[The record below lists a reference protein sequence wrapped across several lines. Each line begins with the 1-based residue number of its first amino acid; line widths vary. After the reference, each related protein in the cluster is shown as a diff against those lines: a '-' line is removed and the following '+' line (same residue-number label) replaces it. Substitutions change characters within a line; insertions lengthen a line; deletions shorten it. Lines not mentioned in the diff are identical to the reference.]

1 MRTTQHKIPVIVGP
15 TASGKT
21 KLSLLLAERISGE
34 IISADSRQ
42 VYRLLDIGTDKP
54 DEKTRRRI
62 THHFVDCREP
72 EEYFTAGQFAEEARA
87 TIKRIFTSGAR
98 PIVVGG
104 SGLYVRA
111 LVDGLFGPRV
121 SDTEVKA
128 SLRRRAEQEGLET
141 LYGYLQEVDPPTAAR
156 LHPHDAQRIIRA
168 LEVYE
173 ISGVSLSEFISR
185 QRPTVPFDWCF
196 IGLRWDRKTLYARI
210 EARIETMMARGLF
223 DEVKSLARKG
233 FTSQMNSLR
242 SVGYRELFAVLEGRC
257 DLEEA
262 IAEIKKNSRNYA
274 KRQLTWFSHDRRIL
288 WYDITEK
295 TEFDELA
302 DTIAAELD

>member
-1 MRTTQHKIPVIVGP
+1 
-15 TASGKT
+15 
-21 KLSLLLAERISGE
+21 
-34 IISADSRQ
+34 
-42 VYRLLDIGTDKP
+42 
-54 DEKTRRRI
+54 
-62 THHFVDCREP
+62 
-72 EEYFTAGQFAEEARA
+72 
-87 TIKRIFTSGAR
+87 
-98 PIVVGG
+98 
-104 SGLYVRA
+104 
-111 LVDGLFGPRV
+111 
-121 SDTEVKA
+121 
-128 SLRRRAEQEGLET
+128 
-141 LYGYLQEVDPPTAAR
+141 
-156 LHPHDAQRIIRA
+156 
-168 LEVYE
+168 
-173 ISGVSLSEFISR
+173 
-185 QRPTVPFDWCF
+185 
-196 IGLRWDRKTLYARI
+196 
-210 EARIETMMARGLF
+210 MMARGLF